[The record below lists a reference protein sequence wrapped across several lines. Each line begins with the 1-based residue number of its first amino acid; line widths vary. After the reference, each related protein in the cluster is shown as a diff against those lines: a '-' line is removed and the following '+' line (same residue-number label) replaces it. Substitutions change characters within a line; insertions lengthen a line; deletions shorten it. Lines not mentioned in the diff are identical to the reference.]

1 MKRLYHIIRDVIVV
15 AIVAMLATLVVG
27 LCTMQFD
34 GITTPSGAY
43 TDFGFMATY
52 FFSMLLIYLI
62 VTRYERSSYKI
73 IIPISH
79 RRAGFDPTTILWG
92 VILLIAMSIALM
104 PLAEHLPADDRT
116 FHNGEWTL
124 LTTVVLAPI
133 FEEYIFRGRLISLF
147 QHNMPPSIAVLLA
160 ATVFAFSHGINV
172 VTLSAFVS
180 GIVFG
185 YAYLLRRSII
195 APIILHMCN
204 NAIAYAL
211 IVLSYQ
217 DKPLEEILDSS
228 VSYTSIYIAAS
239 AIIVIGIVH
248 IIYTLRRAD
257 REARAITIESETPAQ
272 ESAQASSNHNGMNSA
287 E

>member
-1 MKRLYHIIRDVIVV
+1 MHV
-15 AIVAMLATLVVG
+15 
-27 LCTMQFD
+27 D

-43 TDFGFMATY
+43 TDFGFMVTY
-52 FFSMLLIYLI
+52 FFSMVLIYLI
-62 VTRYERSSYKI
+62 VTRYERRSYKI
-73 IIPISH
+73 IIPISN

-92 VILLIAMSIALM
+92 VILLIALSITLM
-104 PLAEHLPADDRT
+104 PLAEYLPADDRT
-116 FHNGEWTL
+116 FNNGEWTL

-147 QHNMPPSIAVLLA
+147 QHNMPPSVAILLA
-160 ATVFAFSHGINV
+160 ATVFAFSHGISV

-180 GIVFG
+180 GIIFG
-185 YAYLLRRSII
+185 YVYLLRRSII

-217 DKPLEEILDSS
+217 DKPLEEVLDSS
-228 VSYTSIYIAAS
+228 VSYTSIYVAAA
-239 AIIVIGIVH
+239 AIIAIGAMH
-248 IIYTLRRAD
+248 IIHTFRRAD
-257 REARAITIESETPAQ
+257 REARVITIDDETPAQ
-272 ESAQASSNHNGMNSA
+272 ESVQASSDTDITNSA